1 MRLVNWTIRDV
12 KPARLAI
19 NPRLPLTY
27 QAFRHSSPAHCHK
40 TCPASYLRSYA
51 TSIESHTDLV
61 ASHHLPRSLQALALA
76 EKPKLLKSHV
86 QDAASFGKWQWLI
99 NEPKRLSIETD
110 FDREGAAKHLARP
123 LLIDRWDHHGDFDLW
138 NCLLQHLQRLE
149 GDQGV
154 HKLWRAFWGR
164 RSLYQLKKAS
174 QKIFWTTIVEAALR
188 LEDEKFLD
196 SVYTYAEYMV
206 EVHDTQWPDLY
217 MNIVPYFLRTGQHDK
232 AIKWHMRLA
241 PNYYPGSQD
250 FIAMIREFSFDHKLA
265 ASFTLQSLYI
275 ASPERRFYDA
285 IVPYLY
291 GRGQAKLARM
301 WRVTCI
307 KQEDGPRLHA
317 PSRQFLRYLLGYFY
331 QIDLHPREAA
341 VVKEQTLPRPEESEQ
356 QVEISRE
363 FMNHVH
369 GKTFGFTAKTYNDQL
384 GARWFASSW
393 VGLELA
399 TSVVVALGV
408 QQIGPLSLQSI
419 CLREGTA
426 QGVLT
431 RIRQLEEAGISIPE
445 SGYSKTIRHFARTG
459 DDELLI
465 RLLQCDIHPD
475 VFDDLELQSKLMA
488 SRAAA
493 GDMSTYTLLLASRM
507 ACVADSAR
515 TTSNAMLR
523 SHLLRRNHER
533 VLHIIDDMQGVG
545 IPLDVE
551 SCDFIFTWIK
561 RRVGWHSTQRNPHR
575 LQYSLALCRRLS
587 SMDIPVPVEVWTR
600 IVYGLGQGHF
610 FDDLYNLVLELT
622 DFYTTRRS
630 LRPGFVPINKVDVPH
645 KITRPLS
652 EVENLIGLYIPM
664 DTPMNLTLHPLNR
677 IFSRKWQSDLLRWSF
692 ALLPYRRG
700 TDSEHQQENF
710 QHAINVLRRLED
722 RGLRIDIMKVRKALY
737 IRLAE
742 IFGIN
747 PVAAKTQQQ
756 SRQQNMFSLTQ
767 VKTMIDEAWG
777 SELLPPIDELK
788 VHVRN
793 MDERLLKRYH
803 NYSVKNK
810 DAWLEKYPRQV
821 LEGAE
826 SARRRKRTML

>member
-19 NPRLPLTY
+19 NPRLPLRS
-27 QAFRHSSPAHCHK
+27 QVLRHSRPAQCYR
-40 TCPASYLRSYA
+40 TCPASCLRTYA
-51 TSIESHTDLV
+51 TSVENHVDLV

-76 EKPKLLKSHV
+76 EKPKSHTNHV

-99 NEPKRLSIETD
+99 NDPKRLSVETD
-110 FDREGAAKHLARP
+110 FERDGAAKRMTRS
-123 LLIDRWDHHGDFDLW
+123 LLIDRYDHQGDFELW

-149 GDQGV
+149 GDEGV

-164 RSLYQLKKAS
+164 RSLYQWRKVS

-232 AIKWHMRLA
+232 AIKWHMRLV

-265 ASFTLQSLYI
+265 SSFMLQSLYI

-307 KQEDGPRLHA
+307 KQQDGPRLHA
-317 PSRQFLRYLLGYFY
+317 PSRQFLRYLLGYFHAV
-331 QIDLHPREAA
+331 DLHPREAE
-341 VVKEQTLPRPEESEQ
+341 VIREQKQALSDENEQ

-363 FMNHVH
+363 FMNQVH

-393 VGLELA
+393 VGLDLA
-399 TSVVVALGV
+399 TSVIIALGV

-431 RIRQLEEAGISIPE
+431 RIRQLEEAGISIPD
-445 SGYSKTIRHFARTG
+445 SGYSKAIQHFARTG
-459 DDELLI
+459 DNELLM

-475 VFDDLELQSKLMA
+475 VFDDIELQAKLMA
-488 SRAAA
+488 SSAAA

-515 TTSNAMLR
+515 TMANAMLR
-523 SHLLRRNHER
+523 MHLSRRNHDR
-533 VLHIIDDMQGVG
+533 VLHIIDDMQAVGV
-545 IPLDVE
+545 PLNAE
-551 SCDFIFTWIK
+551 TCDFIFTWIR
-561 RRVGWHSTQRNPHR
+561 RRVSWHPTQRNPHR
-575 LQYSLALCRRLS
+575 LHYSLALCRRLM
-587 SMDIPVPVEVWTR
+587 SMDIPVPVDTWTR
-600 IVYGLGQGHF
+600 IVYGLGQGRF
-610 FDDLYNLVLELT
+610 LDDLYNVVLEVT

-652 EVENLIGLYIPM
+652 EVDNLIGLYIPM
-664 DTPMNLTLHPLNR
+664 DTPVNLTLHPLNR
-677 IFSRKWQSDLLRWSF
+677 IFSRRWQSDFLRWSF
-692 ALLPYRRG
+692 RMLTCRNGP
-700 TDSEHQQENF
+700 DSEQHRETF
-710 QHAINVLRRLED
+710 QRAIDVLRRLED
-722 RGLRIDIMKVRKALY
+722 RGLRINIPKVRKVLY

-742 IFGIN
+742 MYGSA
-747 PVAAKTQQQ
+747 PVAEKTQQQ
-756 SRQQNMFSLTQ
+756 SRQQHLLSLNQ
-767 VKTMIDEAWG
+767 VKAMIDEAWG
-777 SELLPPIDELK
+777 SDLLPPIDELK
-788 VHVRN
+788 
-793 MDERLLKRYH
+793 DQIKKIDQKLAKRYYD
-803 NYSVKNK
+803 YSVKNK
-810 DAWLEKYPRQV
+810 DSWLEKYPQQG
-821 LEGAE
+821 LDELE
-826 SARRRKRTML
+826 SARRRKRTIL